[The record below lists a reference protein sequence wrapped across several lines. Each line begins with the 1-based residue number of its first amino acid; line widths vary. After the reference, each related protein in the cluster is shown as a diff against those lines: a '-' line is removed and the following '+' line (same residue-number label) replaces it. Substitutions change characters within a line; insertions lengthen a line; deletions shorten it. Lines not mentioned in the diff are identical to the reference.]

1 MATVLRLAR
10 AGAKKKPYYH
20 VVAADTRSPRD
31 GRFIEKIGS
40 YDPSNKES
48 GVNFK
53 VDRVDHWLSVGARQ
67 SPTVANLIKAWKKQV
82 AAAAVAEG

>member
-10 AGAKKKPYYH
+10 AGAKKRPYYH

-48 GVNFK
+48 GVAFK
-53 VDRVDHWLSVGARQ
+53 ADRVDHWLSVGARQ
-67 SPTVANLIKAWKKQV
+67 SPTVAGLIKAWKKQT
-82 AAAAVAEG
+82 AASEG